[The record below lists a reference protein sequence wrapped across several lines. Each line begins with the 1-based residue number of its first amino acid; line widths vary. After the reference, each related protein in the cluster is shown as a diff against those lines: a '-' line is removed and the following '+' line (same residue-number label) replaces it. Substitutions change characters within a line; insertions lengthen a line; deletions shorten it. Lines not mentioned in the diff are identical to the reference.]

1 VRLST
6 QIRSDQLESYNAV
19 DENVTSAID
28 DTHPAFTKTR
38 LETITTC
45 YDLTEHR
52 IGCRS
57 STR

>member
-1 VRLST
+1 METLLSSPAPVAVRPRLPAW
-6 QIRSDQLESYNAV
+6 LKV
-19 DENVTSAID
+19 PLPTSS
-28 DTHPAFTKTR
+28 AFTKTR